1 MDNASPFEGHPMD
14 NINPRSF
21 LEVIST
27 RWSQVDSPPHFVMR
41 YEPAIR
47 RYLTAILK
55 DMDAAEEVSQEFL
68 VRVFDKSF
76 HVDRVK
82 TARFRDYLK
91 AAVRNTAMSY
101 LRRKPLPTANAA
113 ELDNVASP
121 VNEERDDPVW
131 TANWRKC
138 LIERVWQALE
148 SKQRNSESCYYY
160 TVLKYVSEHPNATSQ
175 MVAQHVSDQIGRPYR
190 ADACRQQYARARR
203 QFAELIIVE
212 LRASLAD
219 PSFETLE
226 AELIDLDLM
235 KYVRDYLR

>member
-1 MDNASPFEGHPMD
+1 MENV
-14 NINPRSF
+14 NPPSF

-27 RWSQVDSPPHFVMR
+27 RWSQVDSPPQFVMR

-55 DMDAAEEVSQEFL
+55 DADAAAEVTQEFL

-76 HVDRVK
+76 QVNRVK

-91 AAVRNTAMSY
+91 AAVRNTAMSHF
-101 LRRKPLPTANAA
+101 RRKPLPMATPA
-113 ELDNVASP
+113 ELANLESP
-121 VNEERDDPVW
+121 AQEDVYDPAW

-138 LIERVWQALE
+138 LIERVWHALE
-148 SKQRNSESCYYY
+148 MKQRASEGCYYF
-160 TVLKYVSEHPNATSQ
+160 TVLKFLSEHPNATSQ
-175 MVAQHVSDQIGRPYR
+175 VAAQHVSEKIGRPYR
-190 ADACRQQYARARR
+190 ADACRQQYVRARR
-203 QFAELIIVE
+203 HFAELIVIE
-212 LRASLAD
+212 LKASLAD
-219 PSFETLE
+219 PSFEALE